1 LRSKIFLLEAMKV
14 KVENNKKEQAFDIFK
29 NIFKNTVKNTVE
41 VKAEINK
48 VENQERQY
56 TVNMQNMKVI

>member
-1 LRSKIFLLEAMKV
+1 MKV
-14 KVENNKKEQAFDIFK
+14 KVESNKKEQVFDIFK
-29 NIFKNTVKNTVE
+29 NIFKENTVKNTVE